1 MSGGKFNYDQYK
13 IKEIADDIQEL
24 LDRQGK
30 EIPDD
35 GWCYSYDGLYE
46 TYPEEVQ
53 EAMKKGVE
61 MLRVAHIYAQRIDW
75 FLSGD
80 DGEESFRKRLREDLM
95 KLSQETHGKKNT
107 N

>member
-1 MSGGKFNYDQYK
+1 MSGGRFNYDQFK
-13 IKEIADDIQEL
+13 IGEIADEIQEE
-24 LDRQGK
+24 LDRQGQQ
-30 EIPDD
+30 IPDD

-80 DGEESFRKRLREDLM
+80 DGAENFIRRLREDLI
-95 KLSQETHGKKNT
+95 KLKQEI
-107 N
+107 